1 MVFLKLNHTCL
12 SASTTLSAKYL
23 QFPAGDDD
31 TSLSHRLVLLSLMKP
46 ISSSPWTHLPDFKA
60 PNISEKHVHLQSQ
73 SQLSGQQSV
82 TSAPCEP
89 VGQQIRS
96 DPRSND
102 CFYKNPTLRSLSG
115 SSTVVWKLV
124 QYKWWRTNMA
134 SSYIST
140 PNSHSFIEFLTFPGL
155 FSVFYSVQCPH
166 VKSSFGQTLPGCR
179 QLLHGASLLFRSLSC
194 PTNHVDTSRLTV
206 IHEHRRDELDQTQN

>member
-1 MVFLKLNHTCL
+1 MEVEIQARRNPGELDGGPEQLCYCSQTPSSSFLYDRYQQFFISRNQVEKKTQRCFLMVFLKLNHTCL
-12 SASTTLSAKYL
+12 SASTALSAKYL

-31 TSLSHRLVLLSLMKP
+31 TSLNHRLVLLSLMKP
-46 ISSSPWTHLPDFKA
+46 ISSSPWTHLPDFTA

-73 SQLSGQQSV
+73 SQLSGQQRSV
-82 TSAPCEP
+82 TSVPCEP
-89 VGQQIRS
+89 VGQQIRN

-115 SSTVVWKLV
+115 SSTVVWRLV

-140 PNSHSFIEFLTFPGL
+140 P
-155 FSVFYSVQCPH
+155 V
-166 VKSSFGQTLPGCR
+166 
-179 QLLHGASLLFRSLSC
+179 
-194 PTNHVDTSRLTV
+194 TV
-206 IHEHRRDELDQTQN
+206 S